1 MSSEITKIDIQAIT
15 LMHNSAAMI
24 VNPIG
29 RAAWS
34 SQLSQR
40 PSADIDQV
48 YGSPEV
54 GTVMYDALANLEK
67 AYLVPL
73 AMRRWGTGVVIAAYA
88 PELTSRPFYERF
100 VGYALMRTYLP
111 GKALSRFGRSYF
123 RRDDPT
129 AFLQDVAVL
138 PSYQH
143 RGIAS
148 ALVAAQSKEL
158 RHLSRTTAE
167 FLVENRQSYGFLR
180 SLGYT
185 AVQGSLRSK
194 QHFGTDTKPALAL
207 TLQAEL
213 CQVERSASEHAK
225 RKVTNFTINEY
236 VDKWT
241 DSASVALS

>member
-1 MSSEITKIDIQAIT
+1 MSPEITTIDIQKLT
-15 LMHNSAAMI
+15 LMSDSAAMI

-40 PSADIDQV
+40 PIADIDQV

-54 GTVMYDALANLEK
+54 GTVMYDELTNLQK
-67 AYLVPL
+67 AYLAPL

-88 PELTSRPFYERF
+88 PELTSRPFNERF
-100 VGYALMRTYLP
+100 VGYALMRPYLP
-111 GKALSRFGRSYF
+111 GNALSRFGRSYF
-123 RRDDPT
+123 RRGDPT
-129 AFLQDVAVL
+129 AFLQDIAVL

-158 RHLSRTTAE
+158 RHLSRTTTE
-167 FLVENRQSYGFLR
+167 CLVGNEQSYGFLR

-185 AVQGSLRSK
+185 VVQGSLRSK
-194 QHFGTDTKPALAL
+194 QHFGADTKPALAW

-213 CQVERSASEHAK
+213 YQVERSASEHAN
-225 RKVTNFTINEY
+225 RKASNFTTNKY
-236 VDKWT
+236 VD
-241 DSASVALS
+241 